1 MKGFKKNIL
10 MVILWL
16 IGLVPVLWVYA
27 IDNVKLFLPMENWED
42 DLNIGNTQVHTEE
55 SNILDYVKTINANL
69 WFAIAWISMAVL
81 IYAWIQLITAWWD
94 KWKVSK
100 WWKLALS
107 CLVAIIVAM
116 LSYLL
121 VRLVLSLF

>member
-1 MKGFKKNIL
+1 MKGFKKNIF

-42 DLNIGNTQVHTEE
+42 DLNIENTQVHTEE